1 MGTADQPTATPTAP
15 SSGGAGYR
23 SVFAPF
29 QIELQ
34 DERALRGR
42 RKFVRRGVRVLR
54 ACYGDRPAPLAWWRM
69 LRAMAR
75 RIAPGADALTF
86 KKRRY
91 VRRIGRVEDSVLR
104 ALLAGDPLGEF
115 SLDVESINLL
125 SRRLDA
131 ERPTAVLQCGAG
143 ASTLALAHFA
153 RRRRNAGGRCVVV
166 AVEEGARVRNA
177 VLARLERAGLAD
189 VAHVVLAPLDADG
202 RYRLDA
208 AEVARL
214 GGGAFD
220 WVVVEGPIAAHGRPD
235 RVLPDVA
242 PMCADD
248 ASWFVD
254 DAFRD
259 AQWDLLDAWARTPGV
274 EVRGIHALVG
284 KGLAT
289 GRVRA
294 SRTP

>member
-1 MGTADQPTATPTAP
+1 MGTADQPTATSPTP
-15 SSGGAGYR
+15 SSAGYR

-29 QIELQ
+29 EV
-34 DERALRGR
+34 DGPDDRALRRR

-54 ACYGDRPAPLAWWRM
+54 AIYGDRPAPLAWWRM

-91 VRRIGRVEDSVLR
+91 VRRVGRVEDPALR

-115 SLDVESINLL
+115 SLDVASINLL
-125 SRRLDA
+125 GRRFDA
-131 ERPTAVLQCGAG
+131 ERPTAILQCGAG
-143 ASTLALAHFA
+143 ASTVALAHFA
-153 RRRRNAGGRCVVV
+153 RRRRLAGGRCVVV
-166 AVEEGARVRNA
+166 AIEEGARVRDA
-177 VLARLERAGLAD
+177 VLARLDRAGLAD
-189 VAHVVLAPLDADG
+189 VAHVVLAPLDAEG
-202 RYRLDA
+202 RYRFDA
-208 AEVARL
+208 ADVARL
-214 GGGAFD
+214 AGGPFD

-242 PMCADD
+242 ALCADG

-259 AQWDLLDAWARTPGV
+259 AQWDLLESWARTPGV

-294 SRTP
+294 R